1 MRLCKVE
8 GFVFAW
14 DGRRCYEVV
23 RLESGKYART
33 GASYD
38 SETGTYEGPERA
50 RHATMAAYGLMSV
63 IPPNMALQII

>member
-1 MRLCKVE
+1 MRLCKVD
-8 GFVFAW
+8 GMVFAW

-33 GASYD
+33 GAAFD
-38 SETGTYEGPERA
+38 SETTTYEGPERA
-50 RHATMAAYGLMSV
+50 RHACIAAYDLMSV